1 MKKMF
6 LAAAAALA
14 MLASCSK
21 DADEIADTA
30 KGGVVKITLT
40 DKTPAMTRAFFGTTA
55 AAESWEKEDRLPHA
69 VRLRRKRPCGPAAQV
84 LRRGDLRTGGHH
96 PVPDAKPGEAAKFY
110 VVANSGN
117 PANVADLTEL
127 RSSTESEAASYNGT
141 FDEVTTKAVR
151 SGGFTMTG
159 STMKAI
165 AQAGQ
170 TTDVQIG
177 IERLV
182 AKIAVQT
189 ATDSKFAAAYP
200 GRVKIASA
208 TVSRAA
214 SSTPYFNETQHSGG
228 VENRAAVV
236 HNFSQTQASK
246 EQSGKYA
253 NLFYVYGSENS
264 NPAEN
269 VLLTLEGVYDNDG
282 DFATTADQI
291 PISYEVEPERRQR
304 QGDQPQHLPPC
315 ECEHQRADR
324 RRRGRDDHPG
334 RLGGPDQSG
343 GKPRHVTNT
352 GRGARVSGASPRF

>member
-55 AAESWEKEDRLPHA
+55 AAESWEKKIGSLTLFVFDGSDRA
-69 VRLRRKRPCGPAAQV
+69 VLQRRFSAAEISGQAA
-84 LRRGDLRTGGHH
+84 TI
-96 PVPDAKPGEAAKFY
+96 PVPDAKPGELYKFY

-182 AKIAVQT
+182 AKIVVQT

-291 PISYEVEPERRQR
+291 PISYEVELN
-304 QGDQPQHLPPC
+304 GD
-315 ECEHQRADR
+315 
-324 RRRGRDDHPG
+324 
-334 RLGGPDQSG
+334 SG
-343 GKPRHVTNT
+343 KAISRNT
-352 GRGARVSGASPRF
+352 YRRVSVNISGLTGADVAVTITPADWEGPINQEVNLGM

>member
-55 AAESWEKEDRLPHA
+55 AAESWEKKIGSLTLFVFDGSDRA
-69 VRLRRKRPCGPAAQV
+69 VLQRRFSAAEISGQAA
-84 LRRGDLRTGGHH
+84 TI
-96 PVPDAKPGEAAKFY
+96 PVPDAKPGELYKFY

-200 GRVKIASA
+200 PPRPPISTKRSTPEGSRTVRPSCITSA
-208 TVSRAA
+208 RHRHRKSRAA
-214 SSTPYFNETQHSGG
+214 NMPTCSTCTG
-228 VENRAAVV
+228 A
-236 HNFSQTQASK
+236 K
-246 EQSGKYA
+246 
-253 NLFYVYGSENS
+253 
-264 NPAEN
+264 
-269 VLLTLEGVYDNDG
+269 
-282 DFATTADQI
+282 TAI
-291 PISYEVEPERRQR
+291 R
-304 QGDQPQHLPPC
+304 
-315 ECEHQRADR
+315 
-324 RRRGRDDHPG
+324 
-334 RLGGPDQSG
+334 
-343 GKPRHVTNT
+343 PRTCC
-352 GRGARVSGASPRF
+352 

>member
-55 AAESWEKEDRLPHA
+55 AAESWEKKIGSLTLFVFDGSDRA
-69 VRLRRKRPCGPAAQV
+69 VLQRRFSAAEISGQAA
-84 LRRGDLRTGGHH
+84 TI
-96 PVPDAKPGEAAKFY
+96 PVPDAKPGELYKFY

-159 STMKAI
+159 SMKAI

-291 PISYEVEPERRQR
+291 PISYEVELN
-304 QGDQPQHLPPC
+304 GD
-315 ECEHQRADR
+315 
-324 RRRGRDDHPG
+324 
-334 RLGGPDQSG
+334 SG
-343 GKPRHVTNT
+343 KAISRNT
-352 GRGARVSGASPRF
+352 YRRVSVNISGLTGADVAVTITPADWEGPINQEVNLGM

>member
-55 AAESWEKEDRLPHA
+55 AAESWEKKIGSLTLFVFDGSDRA
-69 VRLRRKRPCGPAAQV
+69 VLQRRFSAAEISGQAA
-84 LRRGDLRTGGHH
+84 TI
-96 PVPDAKPGEAAKFY
+96 PVPDAKPGELYKFY

-127 RSSTESEAASYNGT
+127 RSSTESEAANYNGT

-159 STMKAI
+159 SMKAI

-291 PISYEVEPERRQR
+291 PISYEVELN
-304 QGDQPQHLPPC
+304 GD
-315 ECEHQRADR
+315 
-324 RRRGRDDHPG
+324 
-334 RLGGPDQSG
+334 SG
-343 GKPRHVTNT
+343 KAISRNT
-352 GRGARVSGASPRF
+352 YRRVSVNISGLTGADVAVTITPADWEGPINQEVNLGM

>member
-1 MKKMF
+1 MTKMF

-21 DADEIADTA
+21 NADEIADTA

-55 AAESWEKEDRLPHA
+55 AAESWEKKINSLTLFVFDGSDRA
-69 VRLRRKRPCGPAAQV
+69 VLQRRFSAAEISGQAA
-84 LRRGDLRTGGHH
+84 TI
-96 PVPDAKPGEAAKFY
+96 PVPEAKPGELYKFY
-110 VVANSGN
+110 VVANSDN
-117 PANVADLTEL
+117 PEKVARPDRTEKHHGKRSRKLQRHL
-127 RSSTESEAASYNGT
+127 R
-141 FDEVTTKAVR
+141 R
-151 SGGFTMTG
+151 SDDQGRAKRRLYHEPG
-159 STMKAI
+159 SGDDAT

-214 SSTPYFNETQHSGG
+214 SSISYFNGTQHSGG
-228 VENRAAVV
+228 ADNLAVV
-236 HNFSQTQASK
+236 AHDFSQTQASK

-264 NPAEN
+264 APAEN

-282 DFATTADQI
+282 DFATTSDQI
-291 PISYEVEPERRQR
+291 PVSYEVALN
-304 QGDQPQHLPPC
+304 GD
-315 ECEHQRADR
+315 
-324 RRRGRDDHPG
+324 
-334 RLGGPDQSG
+334 SG
-343 GKPRHVTNT
+343 KAISRNT
-352 GRGARVSGASPRF
+352 YRRVSVNISGLTGADVAVTITPADWEGPINQEVNLGM

>member
-55 AAESWEKEDRLPHA
+55 AAESWEKKIGSLTLFVFDGSDRA
-69 VRLRRKRPCGPAAQV
+69 VLQRRFSAAEISGQAA
-84 LRRGDLRTGGHH
+84 TI
-96 PVPDAKPGEAAKFY
+96 PVPDAKPGELYKFY

-117 PANVADLTEL
+117 PANVADL

-291 PISYEVEPERRQR
+291 PISYEVELN
-304 QGDQPQHLPPC
+304 GD
-315 ECEHQRADR
+315 
-324 RRRGRDDHPG
+324 
-334 RLGGPDQSG
+334 SG
-343 GKPRHVTNT
+343 KAISRNT
-352 GRGARVSGASPRF
+352 YRRVSVNISGLTGADVAVTITPADWEGPINQEVNLGM

>member
-1 MKKMF
+1 MTKMF

-21 DADEIADTA
+21 NADEIADTA

-55 AAESWEKEDRLPHA
+55 AAESWEKKINSLTLFVFDGSDRA
-69 VRLRRKRPCGPAAQV
+69 VLQRRFSAAEISGQAA
-84 LRRGDLRTGGHH
+84 TI
-96 PVPDAKPGEAAKFY
+96 PVPEAKPGELYKFY
-110 VVANSGN
+110 VVANSDN
-117 PANVADLTEL
+117 PEKVADLTEL
-127 RSSTESEAASYNGT
+127 RSTTESEAASYNGT

-159 STMKAI
+159 SATKAI

-182 AKIAVQT
+182 AKIA
-189 ATDSKFAAAYP
+189 
-200 GRVKIASA
+200 
-208 TVSRAA
+208 
-214 SSTPYFNETQHSGG
+214 
-228 VENRAAVV
+228 
-236 HNFSQTQASK
+236 

-264 NPAEN
+264 APAEN

-282 DFATTADQI
+282 DFATTSDQI
-291 PISYEVEPERRQR
+291 PVSYEVALN
-304 QGDQPQHLPPC
+304 GD
-315 ECEHQRADR
+315 
-324 RRRGRDDHPG
+324 
-334 RLGGPDQSG
+334 SG
-343 GKPRHVTNT
+343 KAISRNT
-352 GRGARVSGASPRF
+352 YRRVSVNISGLTGADVAVTITPADWEGPINQEVNLGM

>member
-1 MKKMF
+1 MTKMF

-21 DADEIADTA
+21 NADEIADTA

-55 AAESWEKEDRLPHA
+55 AAESWEKKINSLTLFVFDGSDRA
-69 VRLRRKRPCGPAAQV
+69 VLQRRFSAAEISGQAA
-84 LRRGDLRTGGHH
+84 TI
-96 PVPDAKPGEAAKFY
+96 PVPEAKPGELYKFY
-110 VVANSGN
+110 VVANSDN
-117 PANVADLTEL
+117 PEKVADLTEL
-127 RSSTESEAASYNGT
+127 RSTTESEAASYNGT

-159 STMKAI
+159 SATKAI

-189 ATDSKFAAAYP
+189 
-200 GRVKIASA
+200 
-208 TVSRAA
+208 
-214 SSTPYFNETQHSGG
+214 
-228 VENRAAVV
+228 
-236 HNFSQTQASK
+236 
-246 EQSGKYA
+246 GKYA

-264 NPAEN
+264 APAEN

-282 DFATTADQI
+282 DFATTSDQI
-291 PISYEVEPERRQR
+291 PVSYEVALN
-304 QGDQPQHLPPC
+304 GD
-315 ECEHQRADR
+315 
-324 RRRGRDDHPG
+324 
-334 RLGGPDQSG
+334 SG
-343 GKPRHVTNT
+343 KAISRNT
-352 GRGARVSGASPRF
+352 YRRVSVNISGLTGADVAVTITPADWEGPINQEVNLGM

>member
-55 AAESWEKEDRLPHA
+55 AAESWEKKIGSLTLFVFDGSDRA
-69 VRLRRKRPCGPAAQV
+69 VLQRRFSAAEISGQAA
-84 LRRGDLRTGGHH
+84 TI
-96 PVPDAKPGEAAKFY
+96 PVPDAKPGELYKFY

-214 SSTPYFNETQHSGG
+214 SSTPYFNETQHS
-228 VENRAAVV
+228 ENRAAVV

-291 PISYEVEPERRQR
+291 PISYEVELN
-304 QGDQPQHLPPC
+304 GD
-315 ECEHQRADR
+315 
-324 RRRGRDDHPG
+324 
-334 RLGGPDQSG
+334 SG
-343 GKPRHVTNT
+343 KAISRNT
-352 GRGARVSGASPRF
+352 YRRVSVNISGLTGADVAVTITPADWEGPINQEVNLGM

>member
-55 AAESWEKEDRLPHA
+55 AAESWEKKIGSLTLFVFDGSDRA
-69 VRLRRKRPCGPAAQV
+69 VLQRRFSAAEISGQAA
-84 LRRGDLRTGGHH
+84 TI
-96 PVPDAKPGEAAKFY
+96 PVPDAKPGELYKFY

-127 RSSTESEAASYNGT
+127 RSYNGT

-291 PISYEVEPERRQR
+291 PISYEVELN
-304 QGDQPQHLPPC
+304 GD
-315 ECEHQRADR
+315 
-324 RRRGRDDHPG
+324 
-334 RLGGPDQSG
+334 SG
-343 GKPRHVTNT
+343 KAISRNT
-352 GRGARVSGASPRF
+352 YRRVSVNISGLTGADVAVTITPADWEGPINQEVNLGM

>member
-40 DKTPAMTRAFFGTTA
+40 DKTPAMTRAFVGTTA
-55 AAESWEKEDRLPHA
+55 AAESWEKKIGSLTLFVFDGSDRA
-69 VRLRRKRPCGPAAQV
+69 VLQRRFSAAEISGQAA
-84 LRRGDLRTGGHH
+84 TI
-96 PVPDAKPGEAAKFY
+96 PVPDAKPGELYKFY

-208 TVSRAA
+208 TVSRDA
-214 SSTPYFNETQHSGG
+214 SSQ
-228 VENRAAVV
+228 
-236 HNFSQTQASK
+236 
-246 EQSGKYA
+246 
-253 NLFYVYGSENS
+253 
-264 NPAEN
+264 
-269 VLLTLEGVYDNDG
+269 
-282 DFATTADQI
+282 
-291 PISYEVEPERRQR
+291 
-304 QGDQPQHLPPC
+304 
-315 ECEHQRADR
+315 
-324 RRRGRDDHPG
+324 
-334 RLGGPDQSG
+334 
-343 GKPRHVTNT
+343 
-352 GRGARVSGASPRF
+352 

>member
-55 AAESWEKEDRLPHA
+55 AAESWEKKIGSLTLFVFDGSDRA
-69 VRLRRKRPCGPAAQV
+69 VLQRRFSAAEISGQAA
-84 LRRGDLRTGGHH
+84 TI
-96 PVPDAKPGEAAKFY
+96 PVPDAKPGELYKFY

-264 NPAEN
+264 NPA
-269 VLLTLEGVYDNDG
+269 
-282 DFATTADQI
+282 
-291 PISYEVEPERRQR
+291 
-304 QGDQPQHLPPC
+304 
-315 ECEHQRADR
+315 
-324 RRRGRDDHPG
+324 
-334 RLGGPDQSG
+334 
-343 GKPRHVTNT
+343 
-352 GRGARVSGASPRF
+352 

>member
-1 MKKMF
+1 MTGVQTC
-6 LAAAAALA
+6 ALP
-14 MLASCSK
+14 
-21 DADEIADTA
+21 I
-30 KGGVVKITLT
+30 
-40 DKTPAMTRAFFGTTA
+40 
-55 AAESWEKEDRLPHA
+55 
-69 VRLRRKRPCGPAAQV
+69 
-84 LRRGDLRTGGHH
+84 
-96 PVPDAKPGEAAKFY
+96 
-110 VVANSGN
+110 
-117 PANVADLTEL
+117 LTEL
-127 RSSTESEAASYNGT
+127 RSTTESEAASYNGT

-159 STMKAI
+159 SATKAI

-291 PISYEVEPERRQR
+291 PISYEVELN
-304 QGDQPQHLPPC
+304 GD
-315 ECEHQRADR
+315 
-324 RRRGRDDHPG
+324 
-334 RLGGPDQSG
+334 SG
-343 GKPRHVTNT
+343 KAISRNT
-352 GRGARVSGASPRF
+352 YRRVSVNISGLTGADVAVTITPADWEGPINQEVNLGM

>member
-55 AAESWEKEDRLPHA
+55 AAESWEKKIGSLTLFVFDGSDRA
-69 VRLRRKRPCGPAAQV
+69 VLQRRFSAAEISGQAA
-84 LRRGDLRTGGHH
+84 TI
-96 PVPDAKPGEAAKFY
+96 PVPDAKPGELYKFY

-269 VLLTLEGVYDNDG
+269 VLTLEGVYDNDG

-291 PISYEVEPERRQR
+291 PISYEVELN
-304 QGDQPQHLPPC
+304 GD
-315 ECEHQRADR
+315 
-324 RRRGRDDHPG
+324 
-334 RLGGPDQSG
+334 SG
-343 GKPRHVTNT
+343 KAISRNT
-352 GRGARVSGASPRF
+352 YRRVSVNISGLTGADVAVTITPADWEGPINQEVNLGM

>member
-1 MKKMF
+1 MFQRRRRDRGYREGRRSEDHPDGQDARDDPRLLRHDSGGRKKIGS
-6 LAAAAALA
+6 L
-14 MLASCSK
+14 
-21 DADEIADTA
+21 
-30 KGGVVKITLT
+30 TLFVF
-40 DKTPAMTRAFFGTTA
+40 DGSDRAVLQRRFS
-55 AAESWEKEDRLPHA
+55 AAEIS
-69 VRLRRKRPCGPAAQV
+69 GQAA
-84 LRRGDLRTGGHH
+84 TI
-96 PVPDAKPGEAAKFY
+96 PVPDAKPGELYKFY

-291 PISYEVEPERRQR
+291 PISYEVELN
-304 QGDQPQHLPPC
+304 GD
-315 ECEHQRADR
+315 
-324 RRRGRDDHPG
+324 
-334 RLGGPDQSG
+334 SG
-343 GKPRHVTNT
+343 KAISRNT
-352 GRGARVSGASPRF
+352 YRRVSVNISGLTGADVAVTITPADWEGPINQEVNLGM

>member
-55 AAESWEKEDRLPHA
+55 AAESWEKKIGSLTLFVFDGSDRA
-69 VRLRRKRPCGPAAQV
+69 VLQRRFSAAEISGQAA
-84 LRRGDLRTGGHH
+84 TI
-96 PVPDAKPGEAAKFY
+96 PVPDAKPGELYKFY

-200 GRVKIASA
+200 GRVKIASRPSPEPPPRPPISTKRSTPRGREPVRPSCITSA
-208 TVSRAA
+208 RHRHRKSRAA
-214 SSTPYFNETQHSGG
+214 NMPTCSTCTG
-228 VENRAAVV
+228 A
-236 HNFSQTQASK
+236 K
-246 EQSGKYA
+246 
-253 NLFYVYGSENS
+253 
-264 NPAEN
+264 
-269 VLLTLEGVYDNDG
+269 
-282 DFATTADQI
+282 TAI
-291 PISYEVEPERRQR
+291 R
-304 QGDQPQHLPPC
+304 
-315 ECEHQRADR
+315 
-324 RRRGRDDHPG
+324 
-334 RLGGPDQSG
+334 
-343 GKPRHVTNT
+343 PRTCC
-352 GRGARVSGASPRF
+352 

>member
-55 AAESWEKEDRLPHA
+55 AAESWEKKIGSLTLFVFDGSDRA
-69 VRLRRKRPCGPAAQV
+69 VLQRRFSAAEISGQAA
-84 LRRGDLRTGGHH
+84 TI
-96 PVPDAKPGEAAKFY
+96 PVPDAKPGELYKFY

-170 TTDVQIG
+170 TTDVQ

-291 PISYEVEPERRQR
+291 PISYEVELN
-304 QGDQPQHLPPC
+304 GD
-315 ECEHQRADR
+315 
-324 RRRGRDDHPG
+324 
-334 RLGGPDQSG
+334 SG
-343 GKPRHVTNT
+343 KAISRNT
-352 GRGARVSGASPRF
+352 YRRVSVNISGLTGADVAVTITPADWEGPINQEVNLGM